1 MTSLVKRHLL
11 VFVRDKWS
19 VFFSLL
25 SVIIVIL
32 LYTLFLIQMHESGLP
47 DAMQG
52 TTEAKHLTY
61 TWLFSGVLMVSTV
74 TVPLGFLGIMIR
86 DKTEKIS
93 NDFYVTPL
101 KRLAITLSYLI
112 AAFVI
117 TVILGVFNL
126 AVGQVIVYLN
136 ASEWLSALAFLKVL
150 ALTALSSALFTA
162 MLYTAVSFLKTQ
174 NAHGTMSSIIGT
186 LVGFLAGLYVPIGSF
201 GESFQTFL
209 SLTPFMQVSAL
220 FRTVYMEQAIGEVFQ
235 SSASQTDYA
244 LFFGID
250 LELFGATLS
259 QATLTFIIL
268 GWTVLFILLA
278 SFRVKSFRT

>member
-1 MTSLVKRHLL
+1 MNSLVKRHLL
-11 VFVRDKWS
+11 VFLRDKWS

-47 DAMQG
+47 EPMQG

-86 DKTEKIS
+86 DRSERIS

-101 KRLAITLSYLI
+101 KRLSITLSYLI

-117 TVILGVFNL
+117 TFTLGVFNL
-126 AVGQVIVYLN
+126 VVGQVIVYLN
-136 ASEWLSALAFLKVL
+136 ASAWLSPL
-150 ALTALSSALFTA
+150 ALVKILGLTGLSSALFTS
-162 MLYTAVSFLKTQ
+162 MLYTIVTFLKTQ
-174 NAHGTMSSIIGT
+174 NAHGTMSSIVGT
-186 LVGFLAGLYVPIGSF
+186 LVGFLAGLYVPIGAF
-201 GESFQTFL
+201 GNAFQTFL
-209 SLTPFMQVSAL
+209 SFTPFMQVSAL
-220 FRTVYMEQAIGEVFQ
+220 FRTVYMEKAIGEVFTSNAGQ
-235 SSASQTDYA
+235 ADYA

-250 LELFGATLS
+250 IELFERILTQGELTL
-259 QATLTFIIL
+259 IIA
-268 GWTVLFILLA
+268 GWTLLFILLA

>member
-1 MTSLVKRHLL
+1 MKSLVKRHLL
-11 VFVRDKWS
+11 VFLRDKWS

-86 DKTEKIS
+86 DKTERIS

-117 TVILGVFNL
+117 TVVLGVFNL
-126 AVGQVIVYLN
+126 VVGQLVVYLN
-136 ASEWLSALAFLKVL
+136 ASTWLSVL
-150 ALTALSSALFTA
+150 ALIKILGLTALSSALFTA
-162 MLYTAVSFLKTQ
+162 MLYTIVTFLRTQ

-186 LVGFLAGLYVPIGSF
+186 LVGFLAGLYVPIGAF
-201 GESFQTFL
+201 GNAFQTVL

-220 FRTVYMEQAIGEVFQ
+220 FRTVYMEKAISEVF
-235 SSASQTDYA
+235 ATGANQTDYA

-250 LELFGATLS
+250 IELFGSTLS
-259 QATLTFIIL
+259 AGQLTIIVV
-268 GWTVLFILLA
+268 GWTLLFIVLA